1 MKQFIPYGRQYIDS
15 YDICKVDEVLA
26 SEFITTGPK
35 VKEFEEAICKRCGC
49 KFAVAVSSGTAALH
63 IASLS
68 LIDRKDR
75 ILVTPNTF
83 LSTVN
88 AVVYAG
94 GEPVFVD
101 IDYEGNIDLDRC
113 IELLKKDRSIKG
125 IYGVHF
131 SGNPINQEKLK
142 YIREKFNVA
151 ILEDCAHSLG
161 AYDAGTAAGS
171 CENSDVSILSFHP
184 VKHITTGEG
193 GAVTTNRRQIY
204 EKLLALR
211 NNGVVKDNF
220 ENKDMAYDR
229 NGNLNPWYY
238 EMHYLGFNYRITDFQ
253 CALGLSQLKKLD
265 EFLDARRKIAKYYSD
280 VFENCSVIKPL
291 YSYKE
296 NSAYHLYVVRVNFSK
311 LSITKSDFFNI
322 ARKSGIGLQVH
333 YIPVYKQPY
342 YKKLGYGDVCLDNTE
357 RYYSETVSIPIY
369 PLLKIEEER
378 YVAEVLLDIAKRYK
392 I

>member
-1 MKQFIPYGRQYIDS
+1 MKYSIPYGKQCIDID
-15 YDICKVDEVLA
+15 DIREVDKILT
-26 SEFITTGPK
+26 SKFITTGPK

-49 KFAVAVSSGTAALH
+49 RFAVATSSGTAALH

-68 LIDRKDR
+68 LIDSKDR

-88 AVVYAG
+88 AILYAG
-94 GEPVFVD
+94 GEPIFVD
-101 IDYEGNIDLDRC
+101 IDSEGNIDLDNC
-113 IELLKKDRSIKG
+113 IEILKKDRSIKG

-142 YIREKFNVA
+142 YIREKFDVVV
-151 ILEDCAHSLG
+151 LEDCAHSLG
-161 AYDAGTAAGS
+161 AYDGSTIAGS
-171 CENSDVSILSFHP
+171 CKNSDVSVLSFHP

-193 GAVTTNRRQIY
+193 GAVTTNSRQIY

-211 NNGVVKDNF
+211 NNGVVRNNF
-220 ENKDMAYDR
+220 EDKNMAYDK

-265 EFLDARRKIAKYYSD
+265 DFLKRRREIAEYYD
-280 VFENCSVIKPL
+280 EVFENHHIIKPL
-291 YSYKE
+291 YLHKK
-296 NSAYHLYVVRVNFSK
+296 NSAYHLYVVRVRFPK
-311 LSITKSDFFNI
+311 LSITKADFFNI
-322 ARKSGIGLQVH
+322 ARKNGIGLQVH
-333 YIPVYKQPY
+333 YIPVYRQPY
-342 YKKLGYGDVCLDNTE
+342 YKRLGYGGVYLNNME
-357 RYYSETVSIPIY
+357 RYYSEAVSIPIY
-369 PLLKIEEER
+369 PLLKRNEQA
-378 YVAEVLLDIAKRYK
+378 YVIEVLSDIVEKYK